1 MLDIFSLK
9 VEEIASKIKDA
20 QLTSVEVCEKYIE
33 KINKFEI
40 CNLETTANT
49 KNSIDVD
56 KIQHEINC
64 INNQLDIARKA
75 AELFDELILVVAVN
89 QEKSP
94 LFNDKER
101 VELIKESL
109 YDVKNVKVDTFNGL
123 VVEFVRSTDSV
134 AIIRGLRHVSDFEFE
149 FQMAMINFNLNPNI
163 KSLFMMPDEKYI
175 HLNSTV
181 IKDVARLGGDIS
193 DYVPKCVQDAL
204 YKQYN
209 V

>member
-1 MLDIFSLK
+1 MKRIVYPGTFDPIH
-9 VEEIASKIKDA
+9 
-20 QLTSVEVCEKYIE
+20 
-33 KINKFEI
+33 NG
-40 CNLETTANT
+40 
-49 KNSIDVD
+49 
-56 KIQHEINC
+56 H
-64 INNQLDIARKA
+64 LDIAKKA

-94 LFNDKER
+94 LFSDVER
-101 VELIKESL
+101 VDLIKKSL
-109 YDVKNVKVDTFNGL
+109 SKVKNIRVDTFEGL
-123 VVEFVRSTDSV
+123 IVDFVRSTDSV

-149 FQMAMINFNLNPNI
+149 FQMAMMNFNLNPNI
-163 KSLFMMPDEKYI
+163 KSMFMMPDEKYI

-204 YKQYN
+204 YDRYN

>member
-1 MLDIFSLK
+1 MKRIVYPGTFDPIH
-9 VEEIASKIKDA
+9 
-20 QLTSVEVCEKYIE
+20 
-33 KINKFEI
+33 NG
-40 CNLETTANT
+40 
-49 KNSIDVD
+49 
-56 KIQHEINC
+56 H
-64 INNQLDIARKA
+64 LDIARKA

-123 VVEFVRSTDSV
+123 IVDFVRSTEYV

-149 FQMAMINFNLNPNI
+149 FQMAMMNFNLNPNI
-163 KSLFMMPDEKYI
+163 KSLFMMQDEKYI

>member
-1 MLDIFSLK
+1 MKRIVYPGTFDPIH
-9 VEEIASKIKDA
+9 
-20 QLTSVEVCEKYIE
+20 
-33 KINKFEI
+33 NG
-40 CNLETTANT
+40 
-49 KNSIDVD
+49 
-56 KIQHEINC
+56 H
-64 INNQLDIARKA
+64 LDIARKA
-75 AELFDELILVVAVN
+75 AELFDELILVVAIN

-101 VELIKESL
+101 VDLIKESL
-109 YDVKNVKVDTFNGL
+109 LDVNNVRVDTFNGL
-123 VVEFVRSTDSV
+123 VVDFVRSTESV

-149 FQMAMINFNLNPNI
+149 FQMAMMNFNLNPNI

-193 DYVPKCVQDAL
+193 DYVPKSVQDAL
-204 YKQYN
+204 YKRYN

>member
-1 MLDIFSLK
+1 MKRIVYPGTFDPIH
-9 VEEIASKIKDA
+9 
-20 QLTSVEVCEKYIE
+20 
-33 KINKFEI
+33 NG
-40 CNLETTANT
+40 
-49 KNSIDVD
+49 
-56 KIQHEINC
+56 H
-64 INNQLDIARKA
+64 LDIARKA

-109 YDVKNVKVDTFNGL
+109 SDVKNVSVDTFNGL
-123 VVEFVRSTDSV
+123 VVDFVRSTESV

-149 FQMAMINFNLNPNI
+149 FQMAMMNFNLNPNI

>member
-1 MLDIFSLK
+1 MKRIVYPGTFDPIH
-9 VEEIASKIKDA
+9 
-20 QLTSVEVCEKYIE
+20 
-33 KINKFEI
+33 NG
-40 CNLETTANT
+40 
-49 KNSIDVD
+49 
-56 KIQHEINC
+56 H
-64 INNQLDIARKA
+64 LDIARKA

-109 YDVKNVKVDTFNGL
+109 NDVKNVKVDTFDGL
-123 VVEFVRSTDSV
+123 VVDFVRSTDSV

-149 FQMAMINFNLNPNI
+149 FQMAMMNFNLNPNV

-204 YKQYN
+204 YEQYN

>member
-1 MLDIFSLK
+1 MKRIVYPGTFDPIH
-9 VEEIASKIKDA
+9 
-20 QLTSVEVCEKYIE
+20 
-33 KINKFEI
+33 NG
-40 CNLETTANT
+40 
-49 KNSIDVD
+49 
-56 KIQHEINC
+56 H
-64 INNQLDIARKA
+64 LDIARKA

-109 YDVKNVKVDTFNGL
+109 YNVKNVKVETFNGL
-123 VVEFVRSTDSV
+123 VVDFVRSTESV

-149 FQMAMINFNLNPNI
+149 FQMAMMNFNLNPNI

>member
-1 MLDIFSLK
+1 MKRIVYPGTFDPIH
-9 VEEIASKIKDA
+9 
-20 QLTSVEVCEKYIE
+20 
-33 KINKFEI
+33 NG
-40 CNLETTANT
+40 
-49 KNSIDVD
+49 
-56 KIQHEINC
+56 H
-64 INNQLDIARKA
+64 LDIARKA

-123 VVEFVRSTDSV
+123 VVDFVRSTESV

-149 FQMAMINFNLNPNI
+149 FQMAMMNFNLNPNI

-193 DYVPKCVQDAL
+193 DYVPNCVQDAL

>member
-1 MLDIFSLK
+1 MRRIVYPGTFDPIH
-9 VEEIASKIKDA
+9 
-20 QLTSVEVCEKYIE
+20 
-33 KINKFEI
+33 NG
-40 CNLETTANT
+40 
-49 KNSIDVD
+49 
-56 KIQHEINC
+56 H
-64 INNQLDIARKA
+64 LDIARKA

-109 YDVKNVKVDTFNGL
+109 YDVKNIKVDTFNGL
-123 VVEFVRSTDSV
+123 VVDFVRSTESV

-149 FQMAMINFNLNPNI
+149 FQMAMMNFNLNPNV

>member
-1 MLDIFSLK
+1 MKRIVYPGTFDPIH
-9 VEEIASKIKDA
+9 
-20 QLTSVEVCEKYIE
+20 
-33 KINKFEI
+33 NG
-40 CNLETTANT
+40 
-49 KNSIDVD
+49 
-56 KIQHEINC
+56 H
-64 INNQLDIARKA
+64 LDIARKA

-123 VVEFVRSTDSV
+123 VVDFVRSTESV

-149 FQMAMINFNLNPNI
+149 FQMAMMNFNLNPNI

-204 YKQYN
+204 YKQYD

>member
-1 MLDIFSLK
+1 MKRIVYPGTFDPIH
-9 VEEIASKIKDA
+9 
-20 QLTSVEVCEKYIE
+20 
-33 KINKFEI
+33 NG
-40 CNLETTANT
+40 
-49 KNSIDVD
+49 
-56 KIQHEINC
+56 H
-64 INNQLDIARKA
+64 LDIARKA

-101 VELIKESL
+101 VDLIKESL
-109 YDVKNVKVDTFNGL
+109 SDVKNVRVDTFNGL
-123 VVEFVRSTDSV
+123 VVDFVRSTESV

-149 FQMAMINFNLNPNI
+149 FQMAMMNFNLNPNI

-204 YKQYN
+204 YNQYN

>member
-1 MLDIFSLK
+1 MKRIVYPGTFDPIH
-9 VEEIASKIKDA
+9 
-20 QLTSVEVCEKYIE
+20 
-33 KINKFEI
+33 NG
-40 CNLETTANT
+40 
-49 KNSIDVD
+49 
-56 KIQHEINC
+56 H
-64 INNQLDIARKA
+64 LDIARKA

-123 VVEFVRSTDSV
+123 VVDFVRSTESV
-134 AIIRGLRHVSDFEFE
+134 AIIRGLRHVSHFEFE
-149 FQMAMINFNLNPNI
+149 FQMAMMNFNLNPNI

>member
-1 MLDIFSLK
+1 MKRIVYPGTFDPIH
-9 VEEIASKIKDA
+9 
-20 QLTSVEVCEKYIE
+20 
-33 KINKFEI
+33 NG
-40 CNLETTANT
+40 
-49 KNSIDVD
+49 
-56 KIQHEINC
+56 H
-64 INNQLDIARKA
+64 LDIARKA

-94 LFNDKER
+94 LFDDKER

-123 VVEFVRSTDSV
+123 VVDFVRSTESV

-149 FQMAMINFNLNPNI
+149 FQMAMMNFNLNPNI

-204 YKQYN
+204 YKRYN

>member
-1 MLDIFSLK
+1 MKRIVYPGTFDPIH
-9 VEEIASKIKDA
+9 
-20 QLTSVEVCEKYIE
+20 
-33 KINKFEI
+33 NG
-40 CNLETTANT
+40 
-49 KNSIDVD
+49 
-56 KIQHEINC
+56 H
-64 INNQLDIARKA
+64 LDIARKA
-75 AELFDELILVVAVN
+75 AQLFDELILVVAVN

-94 LFNDKER
+94 LFDDKER
-101 VELIKESL
+101 VYFIKESL
-109 YDVKNVKVDTFNGL
+109 YDVKNVMVDTFNGL
-123 VVEFVRSTDSV
+123 VVDFVRSTESV

-149 FQMAMINFNLNPNI
+149 FQMAMMNFNLNPNV

-204 YKQYN
+204 YKRYN